1 MQQLLIQ
8 QICTD
13 DTYQKLDVY
22 ILDINKLKNT
32 PVGLSI
38 LRDVAKLEVLKRTV
52 YGKLVK
58 KLILLRQI
66 ILAT

>member
-1 MQQLLIQ
+1 MIQ

-13 DTYQKLDVY
+13 DNYQKLDVY

>member
-1 MQQLLIQ
+1 MIQ

-32 PVGLSI
+32 LVGLSI